1 MRIYRQVEKREKN
14 ENLQTGGKGREK
26 NENLQTGG
34 KGREKNVPAGG
45 TDC

>member
-1 MRIYRQVEKREKN
+1 MEKGEKN

-34 KGREKNVPAGG
+34 KGREKNENL
-45 TDC
+45 TDRWKREREK